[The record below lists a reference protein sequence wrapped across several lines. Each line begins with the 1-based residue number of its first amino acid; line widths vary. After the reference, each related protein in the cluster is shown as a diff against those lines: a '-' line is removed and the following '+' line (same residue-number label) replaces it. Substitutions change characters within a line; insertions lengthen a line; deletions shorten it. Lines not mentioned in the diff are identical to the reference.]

1 MAQDIAVVGRRA
13 PAFDLPCTEG
23 PGRTRRMR
31 LDEMVDRWLVL
42 IFYPR
47 DFSLV

>member
-1 MAQDIAVVGRRA
+1 MAHDIAVVGRMA
-13 PAFDLPCTEG
+13 PGFDLPCIEG
-23 PGRTRRMR
+23 PGRTRRIR
-31 LDEMVDRWLVL
+31 LEDLVDRWLVL